1 MAKSDLRDEFLSHL
15 GVEKGLSKNTLNA
28 YGRDISRFLV
38 AHPDPR
44 VITMNDMEQYVGE
57 LRRGGLQESSISRAA
72 VAIRNYVAFVSREE
86 GTLDPIKDFKPPR
99 IPKRLPKA
107 ISIDEITA
115 LIENTLVDGELITLR
130 DRALVELL
138 YATGG
143 RVSEIIN
150 LTLTDISK
158 LGPGESESG
167 ESESGESESLGVTS
181 IRLFGKGNKFRLVPV
196 GRFAQEALDQYLV
209 RLRPS
214 LAKERRVDAV
224 FLNSHGSQ
232 LSRQSAWSI
241 VQRAAS
247 RAGIKSEISPHSL
260 RHSFATHLLDGG
272 ADIRTVQELLGH
284 SSVTT
289 TQIYTLVTID
299 KLRES
304 YAQAHPRARN

>member
-1 MAKSDLRDEFLSHL
+1 MAKTNLRDEFLSHL

-28 YGRDISRFLV
+28 YGRDISRFLLV
-38 AHPDPR
+38 FEDPR
-44 VITMNDMEQYVGE
+44 NITMMEMERYVGQ
-57 LRRGGLQESSISRAA
+57 LRGSGLQESSISRAV
-72 VAIRNYVAFVSREE
+72 VAIRNYLAFLAREE
-86 GTLDPIKDFKPPR
+86 GTLNPIKDFKPPR

-107 ISIDEITA
+107 ISIEEVTA
-115 LIENTLVDGELITLR
+115 LIDNSLIEGKLITLR
-130 DRALVELL
+130 DRALIELL

-143 RVSEIIN
+143 RVSEIVN
-150 LTLTDISK
+150 LTVADISK
-158 LGPGESESG
+158 LDAAHPQSG
-167 ESESGESESLGVTS
+167 GVTS
-181 IRLFGKGNKFRLVPV
+181 IRLFGKGNKYRLVPV

-209 RLRPS
+209 RLRPT
-214 LAKERRVDAV
+214 LVKERRVDFL
-224 FLNSHGSQ
+224 FLNGRGTR
-232 LSRQSAWSI
+232 LSRQTAWNI
-241 VQRAAS
+241 VARAAL